1 MANVLIFGAVILS
14 AALLNAGNGLIQTLL
29 PIRLTVEGFSASAS
43 GVMLAGHAV
52 GFLVGCLGAPGAIQ
66 RVGHIRVFA
75 AAAAILAITSL
86 AFSIAVDTLFW
97 TLLRLAT
104 GFASAAMFTALES
117 WLNAGTTRDI
127 RGSVMGVYMVA
138 GKVALI
144 AGQLM
149 LTLPFEPMAIFML
162 GSAVY
167 SLCLI
172 PMAMTQTPSPDVSR
186 IRPISLK
193 EIYAIA
199 PAGLAGCLA
208 AGLVNSA
215 VAGLAPVY
223 ATQINLP
230 RELAA
235 VSVSALQFGTLLL
248 QWPLGRVSDRFD
260 RRRVIVTIG
269 AVSAAASI
277 ALLFG
282 PALPVWLLFVLFA
295 AWGGFAL
302 SIYAVS
308 IAHANDLAHRD
319 QLVSLSSGLLMVWA
333 FGSMMGPVIGAGVM
347 EVFGPSGLFG
357 YAGAMYVLLT
367 AFIVWRMTARR
378 GVPADR
384 QIFVDVPT
392 TTPMAARL
400 AHAEAPDTPAERAH
414 PPK

>member
-1 MANVLIFGAVILS
+1 MANVLIFSAVILS

-29 PIRLTVEGFSASAS
+29 PIGLTVEGFSASAS

-52 GFLVGCLGAPGAIQ
+52 GFLVGCLSAPGAIQ

-75 AAAAILAITSL
+75 AAASILAITSL
-86 AFSIAVDTLFW
+86 TFSIAVDPVFW

-104 GFASAAMFTALES
+104 GFASSAMFTALES

-138 GKVALI
+138 GKIALI
-144 AGQLM
+144 IGQLM
-149 LTLPFEPMAIFML
+149 LTLPFEPVTIFML

-167 SLCLI
+167 SLCLV

-186 IRPISLK
+186 VRPISLR

-199 PAGLAGCLA
+199 PAALAGCLA
-208 AGLVNSA
+208 AGLINSA

-223 ATQINLP
+223 ATQIALP

-248 QWPLGRVSDRFD
+248 QWPLGRISDRLD
-260 RRRVIVTIG
+260 RRRVIMVIG
-269 AVSAAASI
+269 AVSVAASI
-277 ALLFG
+277 ALVFG
-282 PALPVWLLFVLFA
+282 PALPVWLLFLLFA
-295 AWGGFAL
+295 VWGGFAL

-319 QLVSLSSGLLMVWA
+319 QLISLSSGLLMVWA
-333 FGSMMGPVIGAGVM
+333 IGSMVGPVVGAGIM
-347 EVFGPSGLFG
+347 ELYGPSGLFG
-357 YAGAMYVLLT
+357 YAGAMYALLT
-367 AFIVWRMTARR
+367 AFVVWRMSARR

-384 QIFVDVPT
+384 QTFVDIPT
-392 TTPMAARL
+392 TTPMAAKL
-400 AHAEAPDTPAERAH
+400 AHAEGPDAPRNEPH
-414 PPK
+414 PLR